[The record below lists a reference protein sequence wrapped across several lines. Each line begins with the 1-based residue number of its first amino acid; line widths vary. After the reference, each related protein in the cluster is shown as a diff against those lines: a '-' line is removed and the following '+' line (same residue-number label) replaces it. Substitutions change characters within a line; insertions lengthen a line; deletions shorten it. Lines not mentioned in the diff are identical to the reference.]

1 MSTTA
6 HDPGAQRRIGLT
18 GGIASGKSSVGRYL
32 AEQGVPVFDADRY
45 AHDALAPGSE
55 ASETVLERYG
65 TQVMAN
71 PRPDTDTTPAHRSIN
86 RRALG
91 EIVFNNPSERHWLEQ
106 LVHPLVRERF
116 QQDFN
121 EHDQADAVVLMIP
134 LLFEAGLTELC
145 SEIWVVNCTPE
156 QQLERLQRRD
166 GLDDASARARINAQW
181 PLSQKC
187 KLADLVLDNCGEAAR
202 WQAQILEQMPR
213 IG

>member
-1 MSTTA
+1 VSTTA

-32 AEQGVPVFDADRY
+32 AEQGVPVLDADRY

-55 ASETVLERYG
+55 ASETVLDRYG
-65 TQVMAN
+65 TQVIAK
-71 PRPDTDTTPAHRSIN
+71 PRPGPNTTPTHRSIN

-91 EIVFNNPSERHWLEQ
+91 DIVFNNPSERHWLEQ

-116 QQDFN
+116 KQDFN
-121 EHDQADAVVLMIP
+121 QHEHAEAIVLMIP
-134 LLFEAGLTELC
+134 LLFEVGLTELC
-145 SEIWVVNCTPE
+145 SEIWVVNCTPR

-166 GLDDASARARINAQW
+166 GLNDASARARINAQW

-187 KLADLVLDNCGEAAR
+187 ELADLVLDNCSEAGR

>member
-1 MSTTA
+1 VSTTA

-32 AEQGVPVFDADRY
+32 TEQGVPVFDADRY

-116 QQDFN
+116 QQDLN
-121 EHDQADAVVLMIP
+121 QHDQADAVVLMIP

-187 KLADLVLDNCGEAAR
+187 KLADLVLDNCGEATR
-202 WQAQILEQMPR
+202 WQAQILEQMPG